1 MLSCRCS
8 RSYQRFELPKYVA
21 TQTTK
26 PVTRRGAAAVEMAV
40 VLPLLLSLA
49 MLTFDLGGIVS
60 TYLVLSNAGRTG
72 ADHAATHRV
81 LPASRSLWESRIKD
95 AIQSE
100 MASFKKFDPTQLQT
114 TISTSTNADLSTQV
128 VVDLRYMHTTIV
140 PWPGF
145 PKKLSLRYRVEMR
158 QYQ

>member
-1 MLSCRCS
+1 MLTRRCS
-8 RSYQRFELPKYVA
+8 RAHRQSELMNSVVA
-21 TQTTK
+21 STK
-26 PVTRRGAAAVEMAV
+26 NGVSRRGAAAVEMAV
-40 VLPLLLSLA
+40 VLPMLLSLA

-81 LPASRSLWESRIKD
+81 VPASRSLWESRIKD

-100 MASFKKFDPTQLQT
+100 MASFKRFDPTQLQT
-114 TISTSTNADLSTQV
+114 TISTNANADQSTQV

-145 PKKLSLRYRVEMR
+145 PTKLSLHYRVEMR

>member
-1 MLSCRCS
+1 MLTCRFPRTHR
-8 RSYQRFELPKYVA
+8 RSESSKYA
-21 TQTTK
+21 TILK
-26 PVTRRGAAAVEMAV
+26 KSVTRRGAAAVEMAV

-49 MLTFDLGGIVS
+49 MMTFDLGSIVS

-100 MASFKKFDPTQLQT
+100 MVSFKKFDPTQLQT
-114 TISTSTNADLSTQV
+114 TISTTANADQSTQV

-140 PWPGF
+140 PWPGL
-145 PKKLSLRYRVEMR
+145 PKKLSLHYRVEMR

>member
-1 MLSCRCS
+1 MLTCRCS
-8 RSYQRFELPKYVA
+8 RAHRRSELLNSAVA
-21 TQTTK
+21 STK
-26 PVTRRGAAAVEMAV
+26 KSASRRGAAAVEMAV

-49 MLTFDLGGIVS
+49 MLTFDLGAIVS

-100 MASFKKFDPTQLQT
+100 MASFKKFDPAQLQT
-114 TISTSTNADLSTQV
+114 TITTSANADQSTQV

-145 PKKLSLRYRVEMR
+145 PKKLSLHYRVEMR